1 MYQEVNMDKLNPTG
15 FSHVSVLL
23 SETIEGL
30 DIKPEGIYIDG
41 TCGGGGHSSEI
52 AKKLSTGRLLGIDR
66 DPDAVKAASERLSQY
81 NAKVVPGNYSD
92 ICAIADAEGIS
103 EADGIL
109 LDLGVSSHQLDTPGR
124 GFSYRMDAPLD
135 MRMSQTGRTA
145 ADLVNELPEE
155 ELSRI
160 MFEYGEEKFSRRI
173 AAEII
178 RQRSVKPIETT
189 GELAEI
195 IGKAVPAK
203 FKRDKNPCKKT
214 FQAFRIAVNEEFEH
228 LNKGLDDAFSLLK
241 SGGRLCVIT
250 FHSLEDRIV
259 KQRFASFCK
268 GCICPPDFPQ
278 CVCGRTPQGRLVTR
292 KPIEPSEEELAA
304 NNRSRSAKLRIIE
317 KI

>member
-1 MYQEVNMDKLNPTG
+1 MDKINSEG

-23 SETIEGL
+23 SETINGL
-30 DIKPEGIYIDG
+30 AVKPDGIYIDG

-52 AKKLSTGRLLGIDR
+52 AKRLSSGRLLGIDR
-66 DPDAVKAASERLSQY
+66 DPDAVKAASERLASY
-81 NAKVVPGNYSD
+81 NAKVVRGNYSD
-92 ICAIADAEGIS
+92 ICGIAAEEGIAS
-103 EADGIL
+103 ADGIL
-109 LDLGVSSHQLDTPGR
+109 LDLGVSSHQLDTPER
-124 GFSYRMDAPLD
+124 GFSYRLDAPLD
-135 MRMSQTGRTA
+135 MRMSKAGRTA

-173 AAEII
+173 ASEII
-178 RQRSVKPIETT
+178 RQRNIKPIETT

-195 IGKAVPAK
+195 VGKAVPAK

-214 FQAFRIAVNEEFEH
+214 FQAFRIAVNGEFEH
-228 LNKGLDDAFSLLK
+228 LNRGLDDAFSLLK

-278 CVCGRTPQGRLVTR
+278 CVCGRKPQGKLVSR

>member
-1 MYQEVNMDKLNPTG
+1 MDMINSG
-15 FSHVSVLL
+15 EFSHVSVLL

-30 DIKPEGIYIDG
+30 DIKPDGIYIDG

-52 AKKLSTGRLLGIDR
+52 AKRLSSGMLLGIDR
-66 DPDAVKAASERLSQY
+66 DPDAVGAASQRLASY
-81 NAKVVPGNYSD
+81 NAKVLRGNYSD
-92 ICAIADAEGIS
+92 IREIAASEGS
-103 EADGIL
+103 SSADGIL
-109 LDLGVSSHQLDTPGR
+109 LDLGVSSHQLDTPQR
-124 GFSYRMDAPLD
+124 GFSYRQNAPLD
-135 MRMSQTGRTA
+135 MRMSKAGRTA
-145 ADLVNELPEE
+145 AELVNELPEE

-173 AAEII
+173 ASEIV
-178 RQRSVKPIETT
+178 RQRAEKPIETT
-189 GELAEI
+189 FELAEI
-195 IGKAVPAK
+195 VGRAVPAK

-214 FQAFRIAVNEEFEH
+214 FQAFRIAVNEEFGH
-228 LNKGLDDAFSLLK
+228 LDKGLDEAFSLLK

-259 KQRFASFCK
+259 KQKFASFCK

-278 CVCGRTPQGRLVTR
+278 CVCGRVPEGKLVFR
-292 KPIEPSEEELAA
+292 KPIEPSEEEISA